1 MSEKISLP
9 ISIIIAGII
18 IGGSIYI
25 NTKTNKPSINQKE
38 TNENIALDIR
48 DTLRP
53 IDVNDHIL
61 GNPKARIVIVEYSD
75 TECPYCK
82 EFHKTLQTIMQ
93 EYGEQ
98 GKVAWVYRHFPMEE
112 LHSKAIKEAEATEC
126 ANEIG
131 GKTKFWEY
139 INKLYEITPSN
150 NNLDP
155 KELTRIASLTNIDTK
170 KFEVCLNSG
179 QYKNRILSDIKNAQE
194 IGASGTPYSVLIDT
208 KKNDYYQLEGGYPYI
223 QLKSAIELILQS

>member
-25 NTKTNKPSINQKE
+25 NTKTNKPDVSKNE
-38 TNENIALDIR
+38 TNKNVVLDIR
-48 DTLRP
+48 DTLKP
-53 IDVNDHIL
+53 IDANDHIL

-112 LHSKAIKEAEATEC
+112 LHPKAIKEAEATEC
-126 ANEIG
+126 ANELG

-150 NNLDP
+150 DNLDP
-155 KELTRIASLTNIDTK
+155 KELTKIASLTNIDTK
-170 KFEVCLNSG
+170 KFEVCLNSS
-179 QYKNRILSDIKNAQE
+179 QYRNRILSDIKNAKE